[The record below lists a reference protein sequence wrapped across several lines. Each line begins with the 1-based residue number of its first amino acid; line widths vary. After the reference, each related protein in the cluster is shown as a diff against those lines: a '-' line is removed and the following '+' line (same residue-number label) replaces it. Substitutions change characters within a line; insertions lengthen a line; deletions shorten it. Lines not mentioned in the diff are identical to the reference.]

1 MNKYGIVTKCDK
13 EFAFVRITR
22 DSMCG
27 DNCGNCNLCAN
38 KEIEIK
44 AINEAGASAGDR
56 GEMKM
61 PEKTGFSA
69 AFLVY
74 GAPMLILLLG
84 IIIGAIIKAEE
95 LSVIVSVVLIALWYV
110 VLMIMEKNKKY
121 SEKLTPIIVSV
132 VGEKNV

>member
-1 MNKYGIVTKCDK
+1 MNKFGIVTKCHKD
-13 EFAFVRITR
+13 FAFVRITR

-44 AINEAGASAGDR
+44 AINEAGASIGDR
-56 GEMKM
+56 VEMEI
-61 PEKTGFSA
+61 PEEMGFSA
-69 AFLVY
+69 AFLAY

-84 IIIGAIIKAEE
+84 IIVGAILKAEGIA
-95 LSVIVSVVLIALWYV
+95 VIASVVLIALWYV